1 MNFEYSEKE
10 ENFRLEVKEWLNQT
24 LPKSL
29 SEKVKKYQRLTKE
42 DYEIFMKNL
51 QTKKTETFVSVFL

>member
-42 DYEIFMKNL
+42 DYEIFMKN
-51 QTKKTETFVSVFL
+51 

>member
-51 QTKKTETFVSVFL
+51 SAKGW

>member
-10 ENFRLEVKEWLNQT
+10 EKTRSEVREWLKET
-24 LPKSL
+24 LPEYL

-42 DYEIFMKNL
+42 DYELFMNNL
-51 QTKKTETFVSVFL
+51 SQKGWLHARA